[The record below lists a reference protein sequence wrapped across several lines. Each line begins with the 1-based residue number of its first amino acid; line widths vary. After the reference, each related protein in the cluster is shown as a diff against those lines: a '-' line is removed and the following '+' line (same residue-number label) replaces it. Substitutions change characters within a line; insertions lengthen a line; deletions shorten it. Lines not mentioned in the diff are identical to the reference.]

1 MWKCFERI
9 HNLQMNL
16 NDQEMEKAVAQETAK
31 LLNEGQS
38 RFDTE
43 KLQLAEMIQNKM
55 EEIKTLQTEV
65 RHEKGRAQSAH

>member
-1 MWKCFERI
+1 MTWLLWILSLGWVATSIGMWKCFERI

-16 NDQEMEKAVAQETAK
+16 KDQEMEKAVAQETAK

-55 EEIKTLQTEV
+55 
-65 RHEKGRAQSAH
+65 